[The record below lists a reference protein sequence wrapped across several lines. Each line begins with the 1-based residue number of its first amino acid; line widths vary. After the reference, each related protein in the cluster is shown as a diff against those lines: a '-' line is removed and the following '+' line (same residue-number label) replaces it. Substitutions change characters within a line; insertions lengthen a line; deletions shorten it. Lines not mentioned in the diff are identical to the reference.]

1 MTRLSWDEIVRQHPD
16 RWVAVKDAEMDGA
29 DVVSGEVVAALSDR
43 EMRLFRVEHGGADF
57 VYRRTSEGDYTG
69 PITSDISILVDEV

>member
-43 EMRLFRVEHGGADF
+43 EMRLFRVEHG
-57 VYRRTSEGDYTG
+57 
-69 PITSDISILVDEV
+69 